1 MDVDPIE
8 EVEMTYHGISQ
19 NEASSSRTHGVI
31 FVDDAHP
38 FDLDTFISGYSG
50 RAAMD
55 RLIYII
61 SLSPSL
67 APQAFKRAFQRLT
80 APTQRDTEYYKAILG
95 TYENV
100 SSRPGV
106 RLPPM
111 EELLPD
117 HSPYLAWI
125 EETNERNNAERRKLE
140 VELKTYTGNMI
151 KESIRMAYRDLSIFF
166 RATGSFEGSLRHLT
180 KSREYCSSTQ
190 EMLEMCLSVL
200 ELLLEQRSF
209 SHIPTYVF
217 KAESALDSIGSSGHS
232 SSSLGYGSS
241 AAGAGSGGKK
251 IDLHQAVEAKLALC
265 TALSHLA
272 NGNYTKATHDFLQPM
287 SAAALAPW
295 NRAIV
300 SVADIAVY
308 ATLCALATLGRSELK
323 AKVIESEGLAGE
335 GDGMKELLDAW
346 MASNFRAVLG
356 LLEKYSARYLLD
368 PLLGPHV
375 GNLTALI
382 RSRAV
387 VLYFQPFATIR
398 LERMSAAFGWTVEYT
413 EREVVAL
420 IQRGEILGRVD
431 SQNKILRARS
441 TNHRAQLYA
450 HALKAGTDMQSATK
464 KLLLRLQLQQA
475 NLVVRKA
482 QPPPAPTSGA
492 RVSELAEQ

>member
-1 MDVDPIE
+1 MDVDPVE
-8 EVEMTYHGISQ
+8 EVEMAYHGSQ
-19 NEASSSRTHGVI
+19 TEASSSRAYGAVFI
-31 FVDDAHP
+31 DDAHP
-38 FDLDTFISGYSG
+38 FDLETYISGYSG
-50 RAAMD
+50 RAAID

-67 APQAFKRAFQRLT
+67 APQAFKRAFQLLT
-80 APTQRDTEYYKAILG
+80 VPTQRDTDYYKTILG
-95 TYENV
+95 TYDNV
-100 SSRPGV
+100 SSRPAV
-106 RLPPM
+106 RLPPLD
-111 EELLPD
+111 ELLPD
-117 HSPYLAWI
+117 HSPYLSWVD
-125 EETNERNNAERRKLE
+125 ETNERNNAEYRKLE

-151 KESIRMAYRDLSIFF
+151 KESIRMAYRDLSTFF
-166 RATGSFEGSLRHLT
+166 RVTGSFEGSLRHLT

-190 EMLEMCLSVL
+190 DLLEMCLSVL

-217 KAESALDSIGSSGHS
+217 KAESALDSIGTSGHT
-232 SSSLGYGSS
+232 SSSLGFGSS
-241 AAGAGSGGKK
+241 ASGGGAKK

-272 NGNYTKATHDFLQPM
+272 NGNYGKATHDFLQPM

-295 NRAIV
+295 NGNIV
-300 SVADIAVY
+300 FVGDIAVY
-308 ATLCALATLGRSELK
+308 ATLCSLATLGRSELK
-323 AKVIESEGLAGE
+323 ARVVESEGLAGE
-335 GDGMKELLDAW
+335 GEGMKELLDAW

-375 GNLTALI
+375 ANLTALI

-398 LERMSAAFGWTVEYT
+398 LERMSAAFGWTVEDT

-450 HALKAGTDMQSATK
+450 HALKAGAEMQGATN
-464 KLLLRLQLQQA
+464 KLLLRLQLQQS

-482 QPPPAPTSGA
+482 QPPPAPTTGVGA
-492 RVSELAEQ
+492 SESAEQ

>member
-1 MDVDPIE
+1 MDCNS
-8 EVEMTYHGISQ
+8 Y
-19 NEASSSRTHGVI
+19 A
-31 FVDDAHP
+31 
-38 FDLDTFISGYSG
+38 G

-200 ELLLEQRSF
+200 EVATSLIFICPAVAILL
-209 SHIPTYVF
+209 T
-217 KAESALDSIGSSGHS
+217 
-232 SSSLGYGSS
+232 
-241 AAGAGSGGKK
+241 
-251 IDLHQAVEAKLALC
+251 
-265 TALSHLA
+265 
-272 NGNYTKATHDFLQPM
+272 
-287 SAAALAPW
+287 
-295 NRAIV
+295 
-300 SVADIAVY
+300 IA
-308 ATLCALATLGRSELK
+308 R
-323 AKVIESEGLAGE
+323 
-335 GDGMKELLDAW
+335 
-346 MASNFRAVLG
+346 
-356 LLEKYSARYLLD
+356 
-368 PLLGPHV
+368 
-375 GNLTALI
+375 
-382 RSRAV
+382 
-387 VLYFQPFATIR
+387 
-398 LERMSAAFGWTVEYT
+398 
-413 EREVVAL
+413 
-420 IQRGEILGRVD
+420 
-431 SQNKILRARS
+431 
-441 TNHRAQLYA
+441 
-450 HALKAGTDMQSATK
+450 
-464 KLLLRLQLQQA
+464 
-475 NLVVRKA
+475 
-482 QPPPAPTSGA
+482 
-492 RVSELAEQ
+492 